1 MQNIHKPLSFE
12 FTVKPVLSLD
22 GVYTCDD
29 LPDRKIMISRMAEDV
44 SKSITTKS
52 GGQTKLN
59 FGDRYLCSII
69 FHATGYS
76 FNYELTINSMSNLSA
91 WASFMSWGADIPS
104 VSVET
109 RIENQLANCYF
120 NFVNEDD
127 CKQALNAFGIT
138 FPEVVSGIVFGRK
151 VTDGLE
157 HFTIDYKDGDIT
169 YQKSYLYDE
178 EKSVIY
184 EKTNNKSGMKFG
196 KLFESTYFSESW
208 FFFYKSLHCD
218 SFKLHIMDS
227 KDKKYTK
234 LNYHQGALT
243 VLNYEGE
250 VVSVIEGDEFV
261 NQKINQIIHQKII
274 HTPSAQFK
282 NYVKEFN
289 LDLYQ
294 LSMEDILV
302 INMVDY

>member
-1 MQNIHKPLSFE
+1 MESPNKLMSANFK
-12 FTVKPVLSLD
+12 FNVKPVLSLD
-22 GVYTCDD
+22 GVYTCDH
-29 LPDRKIMISRMAEDV
+29 LPDRKIMISRMEEDV
-44 SKSITTKS
+44 SKSITTKN
-52 GGQTKLN
+52 GERQVFNL
-59 FGDRYLCSII
+59 GDRYLCTLI
-69 FHATGYS
+69 FYATGYT
-76 FNYELTINSMSNLSA
+76 FNYEFTTNFMSG
-91 WASFMSWGADIPS
+91 FMSWAADVPK

-109 RIENQLANCYF
+109 MLGNQLANCYL

-127 CKQALNAFGIT
+127 CKQALNAFGIN
-138 FPEVVSGIVFGRK
+138 FPKVVSNMSFGRK
-151 VTDGLE
+151 VTDGLT
-157 HFTIDYKDGDIT
+157 HFTIDYKDGDVS

-184 EKTNNKSGMKFG
+184 EKTNKKSNMKFS

-234 LNYHQGALT
+234 LHYYQGVLT

-250 VVSVIEGDEFV
+250 VVSIIESDDLV
-261 NQKINQIIHQKII
+261 HQKINQIIHQKII